1 MTAKQYLRRVRRIDK
16 EIEALLR
23 LKQKTKDSL
32 LSITQKYDGDGAQS
46 TKDPHKFDRLA
57 EIESLIDS
65 KVDEQIDM
73 KAEILKTI
81 MQLEDRT
88 YRILLMEYYVEMKTW
103 EQVAVDMNYSY
114 MHVTRLHGYALKEI
128 QKIVNML

>member
-103 EQVAVDMNYSY
+103 EQVAVDMNYSWRQI
-114 MHVTRLHGYALKEI
+114 MNLHGYALREV
-128 QKIVNML
+128 QKII